1 MTASGFCNKN
11 SFLRGHRSTKLSET
25 SYFNYSSSKVLHYNN
40 FNTGKTVENGDDGT
54 VNSDT
59 SSSQKCE
66 GRSKQLPVNPFAMIW
81 SPHSLRKLNFRNK
94 PESSFL
100 STAQGTIPGYLMY
113 LCAFCKVELIL
124 TAVQQLAEASNNVTV
139 FGFCNKTSFLRG
151 HRATRVAET
160 SYICCRNL
168 KGET

>member
-94 PESSFL
+94 PES
-100 STAQGTIPGYLMY
+100 I
-113 LCAFCKVELIL
+113 V
-124 TAVQQLAEASNNVTV
+124 
-139 FGFCNKTSFLRG
+139 
-151 HRATRVAET
+151 VA
-160 SYICCRNL
+160 
-168 KGET
+168 G